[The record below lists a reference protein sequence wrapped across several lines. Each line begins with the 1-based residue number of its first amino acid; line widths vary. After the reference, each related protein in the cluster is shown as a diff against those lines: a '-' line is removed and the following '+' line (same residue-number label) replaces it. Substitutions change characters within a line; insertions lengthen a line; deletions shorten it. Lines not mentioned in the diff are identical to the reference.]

1 MEYRQFAK
9 LEGPFA
15 PAISAKSD
23 QMILILL
30 HGWGAD
36 GSDLIDL
43 AAPIQ
48 AELPNLGLFTPHAP
62 YPCSANPMGRQWFE
76 LTERFFEKPASVLA
90 EIEDVSQLIDEM
102 IEAVMTE
109 LSIGRDQIMLGGFSQ
124 GGMMTLYLA
133 SQNAADKDMKLAG
146 YASIAGALIA
156 PDRLV
161 PAGETA
167 APIWLAHG
175 QMDQVV
181 PFAAMEKAQTEL
193 AEQRYD
199 VSVCVRPMMAH
210 SIDMPT
216 VESLIA
222 FIKKVSA

>member
-36 GSDLIDL
+36 GRDLIDL

>member
-15 PAISAKSD
+15 PPSEAATD

-36 GSDLIDL
+36 GRDLIDL
-43 AAPIQ
+43 AGSLQ
-48 AELPNLGLFTPHAP
+48 AELPHLGLFTPHAP
-62 YPCSANPMGRQWFE
+62 HPCTANPMGRQWFE

-90 EIEDVSQLIDEM
+90 EIEEVAHLIDEM
-102 IEAVMTE
+102 IEALMAEMSV
-109 LSIGRDQIMLGGFSQ
+109 GRHQIMLGGFSQ
-124 GGMMTLYLA
+124 GGMMTLHMACLYA
-133 SQNAADKDMKLAG
+133 SNKDKKLAG
-146 YASIAGALIA
+146 YGSIAGALIA
-156 PDRLV
+156 PDKLL
-161 PAGETA
+161 PAGDDA

-181 PFAAMEKAQTEL
+181 PFAALDKAKTEL
-193 AEQRYD
+193 AEKQYD

-216 VESLIA
+216 VESLVG
-222 FIKKVSA
+222 FIKQAYA

>member
-36 GSDLIDL
+36 GRDLIDL

-48 AELPNLGLFTPHAP
+48 AELPHLGLFTPHAP

>member
-15 PAISAKSD
+15 PAISAESD

-36 GSDLIDL
+36 GRDLIDL

>member
-9 LEGPFA
+9 LEGPFV
-15 PAISAKSD
+15 PASGSQAD

-36 GSDLIDL
+36 GRDLIDL

-48 AELPNLGLFTPHAP
+48 AELPHLGLFTPHAP

-90 EIEDVSQLIDEM
+90 EIEDVSQIIDEM
-102 IEAVMTE
+102 IEALMAE
-109 LSIGRDQIMLGGFSQ
+109 LSIKRHQIILGGFSQ

-133 SQNAADKDMKLAG
+133 SQYASYRGKKVAG

-156 PDRLV
+156 PDRLL
-161 PAGETA
+161 PAGDKA

-181 PFAAMEKAQTEL
+181 PFAAMEKAQKEL
-193 AEQRYD
+193 AGKQYD

-222 FIKKVSA
+222 FIKQASA

>member
-1 MEYRQFAK
+1 MEHRQFAK
-9 LEGPFA
+9 LEGPFV
-15 PAISAKSD
+15 PASGPKAD

-36 GSDLIDL
+36 GRDLIDL

-62 YPCSANPMGRQWFE
+62 YPCSANPMGRQWFA

-90 EIEDVSQLIDEM
+90 EIETVSVLIEEM
-102 IEAVMTE
+102 IEALMAE
-109 LSIGRDQIMLGGFSQ
+109 LSLGRDQIMLGGFSQ

-133 SQNAADKDMKLAG
+133 SQFASDEDKKVAG

-161 PAGETA
+161 PAGDKA
-167 APIWLAHG
+167 APLWLAHG

-181 PFAAMEKAQTEL
+181 PFAALEQAQKEL
-193 AEQRYD
+193 ADCHYD

-222 FIKKVSA
+222 FIKKARA

>member
-36 GSDLIDL
+36 GRDLIDL

-48 AELPNLGLFTPHAP
+48 AELPNLSLFTPHAP

-90 EIEDVSQLIDEM
+90 EIEEVSQLIDEM
-102 IEAVMTE
+102 IKALMTE
-109 LSIGRDQIMLGGFSQ
+109 LSIGRDQIVLGGFSQ

-133 SQNAADKDMKLAG
+133 SQNAADKDMRLAG

-161 PAGETA
+161 PAGKTA